1 MPRTQ
6 SSQPTIR
13 EALSPL
19 DRLTPAVSAQQI
31 YTYMQARPG
40 YVERDRTAGSD
51 LVRLAAALDAFGGS
65 FQKAATRYM
74 DKRIAED
81 VAEAEQL
88 SREHPELTRN
98 MEAWREAAEANPAVL
113 NKSPWVKR
121 YVEHAILRNEAQ
133 TIDAELRNFYVTSG
147 LVNERDTKKVAEA
160 VNAKMGELVKNSS
173 ASKYEDPLA
182 LGPNFHRP
190 LRNATGNILAMH
202 TASVEA
208 QNAKLVMQQAH
219 QNIDNMLRG
228 LTDIR
233 LPGGLNPHIPAD
245 AASLADRHAA
255 ALQTEMD
262 NMMRLGFRQADLVA
276 FARDSVLRTGGPVSR
291 MEAVLQKVTVPGL
304 DGKRISLLSQ
314 PGVREE
320 LDRQKDIAT
329 DRAWKAEERAWTRRK
344 RALQLAAEEARKMGF
359 ADGDAQTPKTREQ
372 FLAAGG
378 TELAYDDYVTA
389 LRFASTAQ
397 SDPLP
402 ANRLGMKE
410 VADLESGLST
420 GSLGL
425 GDLHD
430 VRDRLTGEEYSRL
443 RKVAENSRTEE
454 GKTQAAYMQNFI
466 SVGLKTLYG
475 LDKGTSQ
482 QLIDDPA
489 SRIGELGAI
498 WDEVNAMALSALEER
513 ENLKRKLGVDTLSAE
528 QNMIALNSAISNAY
542 GKMGERRRKEESLD
556 AAAKAWLK
564 TQPSEGGLPRNA
576 GPWEL
581 AAPLKN
587 TWHGL
592 KGLFGSYD
600 AGLASLKALN
610 SVMPPVRA
618 DTPVVDYTAFKNL
631 TWENGQPVL
640 TTQEDMLNLYRAYMG
655 TPDWR
660 TTFFITTGRQAEDLG
675 LTDMQQAAR
684 WLREQAALKG
694 YAPRWK

>member
-1 MPRTQ
+1 MSRTS
-6 SSQPTIR
+6 SSQPTVR

-98 MEAWREAAEANPAVL
+98 MEAWRKAAEADPAVL
-113 NKSPWVKR
+113 GKSPWVKR

-190 LRNATGNILAMH
+190 LRNTTGNILAMH

-304 DGKRISLLSQ
+304 DGKRVSLLSQ

-329 DRAWKAEERAWTRRK
+329 DRAWRAEQRAWTRSRQEMVLKEEESK
-344 RALQLAAEEARKMGF
+344 RRGY
-359 ADGDAQTPKTREQ
+359 ADGTSHSVMSFEEWK
-372 FLAAGG
+372 
-378 TELAYDDYVTA
+378 
-389 LRFASTAQ
+389 ASGH
-397 SDPLP
+397 DPLMW
-402 ANRLGMKE
+402 ATYFSSAE
-410 VADLESGLST
+410 VASDAARNPLPSVRMSPTEYQQLRMDVMTKKIGWADALERF
-420 GSLGL
+420 GSLDEEERKEISNMFI
-425 GDLHD
+425 GDAKEERD
-430 VRDRLTGEEYSRL
+430 AIGAEAEAVR
-443 RKVAENSRTEE
+443 RTLLS
-454 GKTQAAYMQNFI
+454 
-466 SVGLKTLYG
+466 SV
-475 LDKGTSQ
+475 
-482 QLIDDPA
+482 
-489 SRIGELGAI
+489 LGAEKASQMV
-498 WDEVNAMALSALEER
+498 DMGGPSSLVGRDAEVWQAVNDAMSAYVEER
-513 ENLKRKLGVDTLSAE
+513 ELFKQNQNKGTALAPSQASIFRADYTRKALEHLADTYGRAAPASFAEQVVKYASVLPTHGEKPGFWASMLVSNQEYWKERIAAFESRMKGVDYLHSPK
-528 QNMIALNSAISNAY
+528 IDKGAY
-542 GKMGERRRKEESLD
+542 
-556 AAAKAWLK
+556 AKL
-564 TQPSEGGLPRNA
+564 T
-576 GPWEL
+576 
-581 AAPLKN
+581 KN
-587 TWHGL
+587 W
-592 KGLFGSYD
+592 D
-600 AGLASLKALN
+600 
-610 SVMPPVRA
+610 
-618 DTPVVDYTAFKNL
+618 
-631 TWENGQPVL
+631 NGQPVIN
-640 TTQEDMLNLYRAYMG
+640 TVEDMVLFMRAYG
-655 TPDWR
+655 RLPDTPAGV
-660 TTFFITTGRQAEDLG
+660 FEFLTGKAPATWGLETEEEMLDFLDRLNTQGLDL
-675 LTDMQQAAR
+675 Q
-684 WLREQAALKG
+684 
-694 YAPRWK
+694 

>member
-40 YVERDRTAGSD
+40 YVERDRTAGND
-51 LVRLAAALDAFGGS
+51 LVRLASALDAFGGS

-98 MEAWREAAEANPAVL
+98 MEAWREAAEADPAVL

-160 VNAKMGELVKNSS
+160 VNAKMGELVKNS
-173 ASKYEDPLA
+173 AAGKYEDPLA

-329 DRAWKAEERAWTRRK
+329 DRAWRAEQRAWERRK

-454 GKTQAAYMQNFI
+454 GKTKAAFMQGFI
-466 SVGLKTLYG
+466 SYGLKTLYG
-475 LDKGTSQ
+475 LDDAASQ

-489 SRIGELGAI
+489 SRIGERAAI

-513 ENLKRKLGVDTLSAE
+513 ENLKRKLGVDNLSAE
-528 QNMIALNSAISNAY
+528 QNLIALNSAISAANV
-542 GKMGERRRKEESLD
+542 KMGERRRKEAGFEQS
-556 AAAKAWLK
+556 AKVWLK
-564 TQPSEGGLPRNA
+564 TQKGEGKLPSNLSVLN
-576 GPWEL
+576 
-581 AAPLKN
+581 PLNWPARSWQDIKKA
-587 TWHGL
+587 
-592 KGLFGSYD
+592 KGYYD
-600 AGLASLKALN
+600 AGMTSLNVLK
-610 SVMPPVRA
+610 SVMPPVRP
-618 DTPVVDYTAFKNL
+618 DTPVVDYEAFRRL
-631 TWENGQPVL
+631 TWEKDQPVL

-655 TPDWR
+655 TPSWQ
-660 TTFFITTGRQAEDLG
+660 TQFHIITGKRPEDLG
-675 LTDMQQAAR
+675 LMDKHQAKQ
-684 WLREQAALKG
+684 WFDKEAALKG
-694 YAPRWK
+694 YAPRWN